1 MTLLTSIMV
10 AEAAPPSPSTD
21 RDTVVLLHGLGR
33 TPRSM
38 QGMARRLEREGYRT
52 VNMGYP
58 SREKPFEELLE
69 IVHPRVMRVMDE
81 EAGGTVHFV
90 THSLGGILVRAC
102 LQDRESDAL
111 GRVVML
117 SPPNQGSEVVDYY
130 RKNLLFRGAMG
141 PAFLQLGTEPESVPN
156 RLGSVDY
163 DVGVITGSRTVNPI
177 LSRAIPGEDDGKVS
191 VARAGVEG
199 MRDFLVMP
207 HSHTFIM
214 TRRGVQD
221 QVVHYLQ
228 NGRFDREE
236 PLTSRPLP
244 EERTPAFPANGHGAS
259 KSPLPLGEGK
269 GEGQRNAEMTL

>member
-1 MTLLTSIMV
+1 MTLLTSILV
-10 AEAAPPSPSTD
+10 AEAASSGPSTD

-38 QGMARRLEREGYRT
+38 RGMARRLDREGYRT

-69 IVHPRVMRVMDE
+69 MVRPRVMRVMDE
-81 EAGGTVHFV
+81 EDGGTVHFV

-102 LQDRESDAL
+102 LRDRASDTL

-117 SPPNQGSEVVDYY
+117 SPPNQGSEVVDHY

-141 PAFLQLGTEPESVPN
+141 PAFLQLGTEPGSVPN
-156 RLGSVDY
+156 RLGPVDY

-191 VARAGVEG
+191 VTRAGVEG

-221 QVVHYLQ
+221 QVVHFLR
-228 NGRFDREE
+228 NGEFDREE
-236 PLTSRPLP
+236 PPTSPHGAGHARPLP
-244 EERTPAFPANGHGAS
+244 A
-259 KSPLPLGEGK
+259 
-269 GEGQRNAEMTL
+269 GEGQGEGQTNAEMTL